1 MSYVK
6 KIRDAASYRAR
17 LHRFLSDRCLLF
29 NPYTVSDRKLW
40 DGVMTTRWRGVFSLT
55 QMVVLRFVDVI
66 TEGPSVHPREWVGF
80 RVGDSDEEIVSDMRA
95 FTGDRTAADSLKP
108 IRNSINGRPISRSD
122 QIMPLV
128 GKTVFV
134 SRNIITVL
142 PQGRLGKAMAMHRL
156 KGKLGTD
163 AAVIRA
169 AAVQAKF
176 EMLNRLLTYAKANVF
191 LDGIPDEPVDIYTP
205 IAGMINHV
213 LTYPSVIPPTD

>member
-1 MSYVK
+1 
-6 KIRDAASYRAR
+6 
-17 LHRFLSDRCLLF
+17 
-29 NPYTVSDRKLW
+29 
-40 DGVMTTRWRGVFSLT
+40 MTMRWRGVFSLT

-108 IRNSINGRPISRSD
+108 IRNSINGRPISRPD

-142 PQGRLGKAMAMHRL
+142 PQGRFGKAMAMHRL

-176 EMLNRLLTYAKANVF
+176 EMLNRLLAYAKANVY
-191 LDGIPDEPVDIYTP
+191 LDVIPDEPVDIYKP